1 MTVKNFEFLS
11 LTSQFHSLT
20 HSLTNTQEK
29 TMSELVLSSPRRHQ
43 RRRYSSSR
51 SPVPTRWR
59 VFGPLPNSAEFV
71 SSGSSTSTTF
81 GKIRSALEASEIA
94 LRAVRHANELRDEA
108 MECIHRDLHYSDDVE
123 ELDYLKKERERL
135 LRYDDIV
142 SCRSSETRL
151 LDVRIPSRAFEGS
164 TFEVRVPGDDR
175 MLTVRVPRGVVP
187 GDVVTVRF
195 SPSDV
200 RRRRGDLR

>member
-1 MTVKNFEFLS
+1 
-11 LTSQFHSLT
+11 
-20 HSLTNTQEK
+20 
-29 TMSELVLSSPRRHQ
+29 MSELVLSSPRHHQ
-43 RRRYSSSR
+43 RRRRYSR

-81 GKIRSALEASEIA
+81 WKIRSALEASEIA
-94 LRAVRHANELRDEA
+94 LRAVRHANELRDKA

-164 TFEVRVPGDDR
+164 TFEVRVPDDDR

-200 RRRRGDLR
+200 RRRRGDFREFDSRRSMLIRDE